1 MEAKMEESI
10 EQYAL
15 SLGFDLVGFTPG
27 KLPQKYI
34 KTHEKWLEEGYEAGM
49 EYMKKPRINDAKSVI
64 VLGKNYYYD
73 QPKLLPGH
81 GRIARYAYGR
91 DYHKVIGKMLKKL
104 EQYIAGLAPK
114 AIARSYVDTGP
125 VLERAFAEQANLG
138 FIGKNSCL
146 ISPEFGSWIFL
157 AVIFTNLNLRPNRKS
172 IKISCGACTR
182 CIDACPTGAIR
193 APGVIDANKCLSY
206 HTIEN
211 RGKIPKPIANQIHKT
226 KRIFG
231 CDICQ
236 EACPHNLVRQKPA
249 TGDGLTTA
257 PFSTPIASDQ
267 ISLAE
272 IAAIKTDAKFLAA
285 FAGSPLMRAKRK
297 GLNRN
302 ANYGL

>member
-1 MEAKMEESI
+1 MEEKI

-15 SLGFDLVGFTPG
+15 SLGFDFVGFTSG
-27 KLPQKYI
+27 KLPRKYI
-34 KTHEKWLEEGYEAGM
+34 KAHEKWLEEGYEADM
-49 EYMKKPRINDAKSVI
+49 EYMKKPRVNEGTSVI

-73 QPKLLPGH
+73 QPKLKKDH

-91 DYHKVIGKMLKKL
+91 DYHKTIGKMLKKL
-104 EQYIAGLAPK
+104 EKYIAELAPK
-114 AIARSYVDTGP
+114 ASSKSYVDTGP

-157 AVIFTNLNLRPNRKS
+157 AVIFTNLKLKPNRKS
-172 IKISCGACTR
+172 TKMSCGTCTR
-182 CIDACPTGAIR
+182 CIDACPTGAII
-193 APGVIDANKCLSY
+193 APGVIDANKCISY

-211 RGKIPKPIANQIHKT
+211 RGKIPKKIAAQIRKT

-236 EACPHNLVRQKPA
+236 EVCPHNFARQRPPQTAPA
-249 TGDGLTTA
+249 TK
-257 PFSTPIASDQ
+257 IAGDQ
-267 ISLAE
+267 IPTTQ
-272 IAAIKTDAKFLAA
+272 IKTDQEFLKT

-297 GLNRN
+297 GFNRN
-302 ANYGL
+302 INYCL